1 MFKIINQSGHTAHG
15 LKEYVCDIEQDIS
28 NLSIDDTPG
37 STAFVIAS
45 KKTYMLNN
53 QHQWIDITV
62 SFNSNSSGSTS
73 TEFIDYTENF
83 NELKE
88 KVATLIT
95 DNTVLK
101 TQINDLTA
109 HNQVLNENINALS
122 EENKNLISNVDILLA
137 KNENLENNINV
148 LSENNNILTNKIETL
163 ITNNTSLTD
172 TINVLVEKINLL
184 QAEIEP
190 LRNSHENDND
200 QDGGEI
206 VLNGTMNMDNI
217 PVEIN
222 ENTNTLI
229 VDTENSEIKG
239 NTLILK

>member
-101 TQINDLTA
+101 TQINDLTVKSETLT
-109 HNQVLNENINALS
+109 NNIT
-122 EENKNLISNVDILLA
+122 LL
-137 KNENLENNINV
+137 LDENNI
-148 LSENNNILTNKIETL
+148 LSNNIISLIEEIQIL
-163 ITNNTSLTD
+163 KN
-172 TINVLVEKINLL
+172 
-184 QAEIEP
+184 EIEA
-190 LRNSHENDND
+190 LKNAHNNDD
-200 QDGGEI
+200 DDYDGGE
-206 VLNGTMNMDNI
+206 V
-217 PVEIN
+217 
-222 ENTNTLI
+222 I
-229 VDTENSEIKG
+229 VDGIMNLNKMPIIIDESNNSMIIDASKSEIIG